1 MRANAAPGALAVY
14 TVRRKYTSAVIGT
27 STAIN
32 EHHHGSRH
40 AFYCL
45 CPSGAGKSSLIQA
58 LLKTQPLYDTQV
70 SVSHT
75 TRDSRPGEHHGEHYF
90 FVSKDEFRRMIE
102 QDAFLEHAEV
112 FGNYY
117 GTSRAAIEQV
127 LSTGVDVFLDID
139 WQGAQQIRAKMPQA
153 RSIFILPPS
162 KDELGRRLRGRG
174 QDSEDVIAKRMA
186 QAVAEMTHYAEYDY
200 LIVNDDFDLA
210 LSDLKTIIR
219 AERLR
224 LGRQLLRH
232 DALISKLLAD

>member
-1 MRANAAPGALAVY
+1 MVQGTLYIV
-14 TVRRKYTSAVIGT
+14 SA
-27 STAIN
+27 
-32 EHHHGSRH
+32 
-40 AFYCL
+40 
-45 CPSGAGKSSLIQA
+45 PSGAGKSSLIQA

-70 SVSHT
+70 SISHT
-75 TRDSRPGEHHGEHYF
+75 TRAKRPGENHAEHYY
-90 FVSKDEFRRMIE
+90 FVSHDEFRQMIE
-102 QDAFLEHAEV
+102 EDAFLEYAEV

-117 GTSRAAIEQV
+117 GTSRKAIEQI

-139 WQGAQQIRAKMPQA
+139 WQGAQQIRKKMPQS

-162 KDELGRRLRGRG
+162 KDELDRRLRGRG
-174 QDSEDVIAKRMA
+174 QDSDEVIAKRMA

-224 LGRQLLRH
+224 LGRQKMRH
-232 DALISKLLAD
+232 DALITKLLAD

>member
-1 MRANAAPGALAVY
+1 MVQGTLYIV
-14 TVRRKYTSAVIGT
+14 SA
-27 STAIN
+27 
-32 EHHHGSRH
+32 
-40 AFYCL
+40 
-45 CPSGAGKSSLIQA
+45 PSGAGKSSLIQA

-70 SVSHT
+70 SISHT
-75 TRDSRPGEHHGEHYF
+75 TRAKRPGENHAEHYY
-90 FVSKDEFRRMIE
+90 FVSHDEFRQMIE
-102 QDAFLEHAEV
+102 EDAFLEYAEV

-117 GTSRAAIEQV
+117 GTSRKAIEQI

-139 WQGAQQIRAKMPQA
+139 WQGAQQIRKKMPQS

-162 KDELGRRLRGRG
+162 KDELDRRLRGRG
-174 QDSEDVIAKRMA
+174 QDSDEIIAKRMA

-224 LGRQLLRH
+224 LGRQKMRH
-232 DALISKLLAD
+232 DALITKLLAD